1 MLETV
6 LYIPFWFEL
15 TATIVYA
22 ISGAL
27 SASRAQY
34 DLLGTVVLATIVG
47 LFGGVMRDILLQN
60 YGIYAFQRP
69 ALIIACCIC
78 GIVVFYF
85 GRLVTYLDFVSDMV
99 DTVGLGLWAVVGTGK
114 ALSAG
119 LGIAPA
125 VIMGLLTAIGG
136 GIVRDV
142 LMNKPVAAFQP
153 SSYYASAA
161 VVGSVVFALMRTYHV
176 LDQWSAVICVVLI
189 VAIRLGSVVFGWQTR
204 PSRDLTVPM
213 ADALAKPVR
222 ALKGRDR
229 SADITQKDGE

>member
-22 ISGAL
+22 VSGAL

-34 DLLGTVVLATIVG
+34 DILGTMVLATIVG

-69 ALIIACCIC
+69 ILIIACCVC

-85 GRLVTYLDFVSDMV
+85 GRLVTYLDFASDMV

-119 LGIAPA
+119 LGIVPA
-125 VIMGLLTAIGG
+125 AIMGLLTSIGG

-161 VVGSVVFALMRTYHV
+161 ALGSLAFALMHTYHV
-176 LDQWSAVICVVLI
+176 LDQWSAMMCVVLVI
-189 VAIRLGSVVFGWQTR
+189 AIRLGSIIFGWQTR

-229 SADITQKDGE
+229 SADKVQEDTD